1 MKIINKILV
10 PTDFSDLSLAGMEYV
25 ATLGVL
31 HDAKIYVLHVVP
43 DNILAPPF
51 PNVDMNSETIMRD
64 TVEKARE
71 ELQHFISEHLK
82 NLGKVTQAVR
92 RGEPAK
98 EIIRFAEEEDIGLIV
113 MATHGRTGV
122 AHVLMGSVAEKVV
135 RHSTI
140 PVLTVKPVSL
150 KNTIL
155 EEADVKEQLHLSQC
169 DISRQ

>member
-51 PNVDMNSETIMRD
+51 PNVDLNSESILRD

-71 ELQHFISEHLK
+71 ELQQFISEQLK
-82 NLGKVTQAVR
+82 NPGKVTQVVR
-92 RGEPAK
+92 RGEPAE
-98 EIIRFAEEEDIGLIV
+98 EIIKFAEEEGINLIV
-113 MATHGRTGV
+113 IATHDRTGL
-122 AHVLMGSVAEKVV
+122 AHVLLGSVAEKVV
-135 RHSTI
+135 RHSII
-140 PVLTVKPVSL
+140 PVLTVKPVSIQDA
-150 KNTIL
+150 IL
-155 EEADVKEQLHLSQC
+155 EEEDVKEQLHIL
-169 DISRQ
+169 